1 MYSGIRNDECLICN
15 DSLFKGAD
23 LYSLIIDD
31 QICFMCRDKLLN
43 KLKIGYFENYR
54 LFSFYTY
61 NEDFSKLLIRYKDL
75 LDKPLAPV
83 FLAKWLWLI
92 NSFFKGYK
100 IVLIPSSKKLIEHR
114 GFNHLQLMLNGV
126 KLPILDILEKTN
138 SIQRFEK
145 NRDKLAFKLKDDSVK
160 LDKVVIFDDVITS
173 GSSIRAAIKILAPIA
188 NKIVIV
194 SIATNIK

>member
-1 MYSGIRNDECLICN
+1 M
-15 DSLFKGAD
+15 
-23 LYSLIIDD
+23 
-31 QICFMCRDKLLN
+31 
-43 KLKIGYFENYR
+43 
-54 LFSFYTY
+54 
-61 NEDFSKLLIRYKDL
+61 
-75 LDKPLAPV
+75 
-83 FLAKWLWLI
+83 
-92 NSFFKGYK
+92 
-100 IVLIPSSKKLIEHR
+100 
-114 GFNHLQLMLNGV
+114 
-126 KLPILDILEKTN
+126 PILDILEKTN